1 MNSHATTAL
10 QNKVVALE
18 NRMHA
23 LEAFVM
29 AALGGEVKTTNQID
43 TIEAIKT
50 YLAKVEIADLPEPT
64 VNFLLDRL
72 TVDWRH
78 LAKINGWAITLRL
91 LREGYSVPEARR
103 HLK

>member
-10 QNKVVALE
+10 QNKIVALE
-18 NRMHA
+18 NRMSA

-29 AALGGEVKTTNQID
+29 TALGGEVKTTDQFD
-43 TIEAIKT
+43 TLEAIK
-50 YLAKVEIADLPEPT
+50 LFLNKVEIPDLPPPT
-64 VNFLLDRL
+64 VSFLLDRV

-78 LAKINGWAITLRL
+78 LAKIHGWAITFKL
-91 LREGYSVPEARR
+91 LKEGYSVPEARR

>member
-1 MNSHATTAL
+1 MNSNATAAL
-10 QNKVVALE
+10 RNKIISIE
-18 NRMHA
+18 NRMVA

-29 AALGGEVKTTNQID
+29 AALGGEIRTTGQLD
-43 TIEAIKT
+43 SIEAVKNF
-50 YLAKVEIADLPEPT
+50 LKKVEIADLPQPT
-64 VNFLLDRL
+64 VDFLMERL

-91 LREGYSVPEARR
+91 LREGYTVPEARR